1 MTQHPPPPTASA
13 GSDLVCWAVALIASV
28 IGLMITTA
36 LVVQKVALLEHPGV
50 GLLFDLSDTAS
61 CSAVLGAW
69 QSSVFG
75 PPNGVFGVAT
85 FAILAS
91 ATLGGVLGARPSRS
105 YLLGMW
111 GLALVF
117 AAFAT
122 WFTFQSAFVIG
133 AWCLWCTGIVTVV
146 LTICAALTRIASRA
160 RAWGD
165 SRVGAAVARAVAARA
180 DVVLWV
186 AWWLVIA
193 GMLALGL
200 T

>member
-1 MTQHPPPPTASA
+1 MTRRAPPPTTSA
-13 GSDLVCWAVALIASV
+13 GSDLVRWAVVLVAAV
-28 IGLMITTA
+28 VGLTITTA

-50 GLLFDLSDTAS
+50 RLLWDLSDRVS
-61 CSAVLGAW
+61 CTAVLSAW

-75 PPNGVFGVAT
+75 PPNGVFGVAV

-91 ATLGGVLGARPSRS
+91 AALGGMLGGHPSRS
-105 YLLGMW
+105 YLLAMW

-146 LTICAALTRIASRA
+146 LMICAALTRIASHA

-165 SRVGAAVARAVAARA
+165 GRVGADIATAVDARLDIAV
-180 DVVLWV
+180 WIG
-186 AWWLVIA
+186 WWLVIA

-200 T
+200 A

>member
-1 MTQHPPPPTASA
+1 MARHTPSPAAADASLLRW
-13 GSDLVCWAVALIASV
+13 GVVLVAAAVGLI
-28 IGLMITTA
+28 ITTA
-36 LVVQKVALLEHPGV
+36 LVVQKVALLEDPAAR
-50 GLLFDLSDTAS
+50 LLWDFTDTMS
-61 CSAVLGAW
+61 CTAVLSAP

-75 PPNGVFGVAT
+75 PPNGLLGVAV

-91 ATLGGVLGARPSRS
+91 AALGGVLGGRPGRS
-105 YLLGMW
+105 YVLAMW
-111 GLALVF
+111 VLALIF

-165 SRVGAAVARAVAARA
+165 SRVGAAVARALAARA